1 MRYKILDCTLRDGGY
16 YNNWLFSK
24 KLAQDYLYAMSK
36 SGIKYVELGFRS
48 PVKNVYKGQNW
59 YTSEEYLNKLSI
71 PKNLSIGVMVN
82 VFEITSG
89 PGGIKKTTD
98 LLFKN
103 KKFSKLKFVR
113 LASHINEIDNAFKI
127 CKILKKKG
135 YKVAVNIMQISEH
148 SDKNIIDV
156 GKKASKTK
164 PDILYFA
171 DSLGSMNEKK
181 ILDVIKNLR
190 SYWSG
195 DLGIHTHDNLG
206 KALSNSVFSMK
217 NNVTWIDSTVTGMGR
232 GPGNAKT
239 ESLILEVNNYQ
250 KINFD
255 LLPILKIIDKYFEK
269 MKAFY
274 KWGTNPFYH
283 LAGKYSIHPTYIQ
296 EMLSQKIDDSKI
308 LKIINQLKNGL
319 GKKYDINLIRSE
331 FQKPIKIINGNWKP
345 KSKFKNK
352 EVLFLASGNNLLNY
366 KIKIEKY
373 IKETKPLVIALK
385 PKIKFNYKLINY
397 YIACNPLRIMSE
409 SSTYNN
415 LKKPLIIPQSLMPN
429 SIKKKFNKVKTLNF
443 GAGLKQNNFN
453 FKNNGAIIPKF
464 YTLSYALAVA
474 TSGYSKKISLAGF
487 DGYGKND
494 QRTKVIDEIFD
505 IYKKNKRSLSI
516 TFLTPSSY
524 NFSKKLINEI

>member
-1 MRYKILDCTLRDGGY
+1 MKYKILDCTLRDGGY

-113 LASHINEIDNAFKI
+113 LASHINEVDNAFKI

-148 SDKNIIDV
+148 SDKNIIDI

-206 KALSNSVFSMK
+206 KALSNSIFSMK

-250 KINFD
+250 KICFD

-308 LKIINQLKNGL
+308 LRIINQLKNGL

-331 FQKPIKIINGNWKP
+331 FQKPIKIIDGNWKP

-352 EVLFLASGNNLLNY
+352 EILFLASGSNLLSY
-366 KIKIEKY
+366 KKNIEKY

-385 PKIKFNYKLINY
+385 PKIKFNYKFINY

-429 SIKKKFNKVKTLNF
+429 SIKNKFNKVKTLNF

-505 IYKKNKRSLSI
+505 IYKKNKKSLSI

>member
-1 MRYKILDCTLRDGGY
+1 
-16 YNNWLFSK
+16 
-24 KLAQDYLYAMSK
+24 
-36 SGIKYVELGFRS
+36 
-48 PVKNVYKGQNW
+48 
-59 YTSEEYLNKLSI
+59 
-71 PKNLSIGVMVN
+71 
-82 VFEITSG
+82 
-89 PGGIKKTTD
+89 
-98 LLFKN
+98 
-103 KKFSKLKFVR
+103 
-113 LASHINEIDNAFKI
+113 
-127 CKILKKKG
+127 
-135 YKVAVNIMQISEH
+135 
-148 SDKNIIDV
+148 
-156 GKKASKTK
+156 
-164 PDILYFA
+164 
-171 DSLGSMNEKK
+171 
-181 ILDVIKNLR
+181 
-190 SYWSG
+190 
-195 DLGIHTHDNLG
+195 
-206 KALSNSVFSMK
+206 MK

-250 KINFD
+250 KIYFD

-331 FQKPIKIINGNWKP
+331 FQKPIKIIDGNWKP

-352 EVLFLASGNNLLNY
+352 EVLFLASGSNLLNN
-366 KIKIEKY
+366 KKTIEKY

-385 PKIKFNYKLINY
+385 PKIKFNYKFINY

-429 SIKKKFNKVKTLNF
+429 SIKNKFNKVKTFNF

-505 IYKKNKRSLSI
+505 IYKKNKRSLPI

-524 NFSKKLINEI
+524 NFFKKIDQ

>member
-1 MRYKILDCTLRDGGY
+1 MKYKILDCTLRDGGY

-113 LASHINEIDNAFKI
+113 LASHINEVDNAFKI

-206 KALSNSVFSMK
+206 KALSNSIFSMK

-239 ESLILEVNNYQ
+239 ESLILEVNNYP
-250 KINFD
+250 KIYFD

-331 FQKPIKIINGNWKP
+331 FQKPIKIIDGNWKP

-352 EVLFLASGNNLLNY
+352 EVLFLASGSNLLSY
-366 KIKIEKY
+366 KKNIEKY

-385 PKIKFNYKLINY
+385 PKIKFNYKFINY

-429 SIKKKFNKVKTLNF
+429 SIKNKFNKVKTFNF

-505 IYKKNKRSLSI
+505 IYKKNKRSLPI

-524 NFSKKLINEI
+524 NFSKKLTNEI